1 MCHCVCCVCYQVS
14 PRANIFRR
22 DQGAVSSVEDLKQL
36 MRSNDYQH
44 DKLSGHHPVAA
55 VCSRGDLAAHDA
67 VPKGCYDTKV
77 CLDVCCDC

>member
-1 MCHCVCCVCYQVS
+1 MCCVCYQVS

>member
-1 MCHCVCCVCYQVS
+1 VS

-22 DQGAVSSVEDLKQL
+22 DQGAVSSVDDLKHL

-44 DKLSGHHPVAA
+44 DKLSDGHPVAA
-55 VCSRGDLAAHDA
+55 VCSRGDLASKDA

-77 CLDVCCDC
+77 CWVVGWLLLEA